1 MDFPSSL
8 VSSYVGFVFHFYLKG
23 GGGGGAVYFSKMI
36 VLTCQ
41 NVSCHNFEEH
51 SMLVCN
57 ILPISGFTL
66 ILK

>member
-1 MDFPSSL
+1 
-8 VSSYVGFVFHFYLKG
+8 
-23 GGGGGAVYFSKMI
+23 MI
-36 VLTCQ
+36 VVTSQ

-57 ILPISGFTL
+57 ILPISGLTV